1 MDLKEFGY
9 VKRAF
14 LGVQVQ
20 NITNSI
26 SQTFDLDS
34 NRGVLI
40 TKVVNGGAAL
50 ESGNQS

>member
-1 MDLKEFGY
+1 MDFQYQVIYPNNSVVMDLKEFGY

-26 SQTFDLDS
+26 SQTFDL
-34 NRGVLI
+34 V
-40 TKVVNGGAAL
+40 
-50 ESGNQS
+50 